1 MDEEKIKIAVSMI
14 LEAIGE
20 DPAREGLKETP
31 ARVAKMYQELFKG
44 LGQDPA
50 DYLKVSFADQH
61 EEMVLLKNIP
71 LYSICEHHLL
81 PFIGRA
87 HVAYIPQ
94 AGRIVGLS
102 KLARVVETLSRRPQV
117 QERLTTEIAEV
128 ITATLS
134 PRGVAVVIEA
144 EHMCMSLRG
153 VQKPGVL
160 TVTSAVRGIFRENE
174 ATRAEALTFI
184 KGGG

>member
-1 MDEEKIKIAVSMI
+1 MDEEKIKTAVRMI
-14 LEAIGE
+14 LEAVGE
-20 DPAREGLKETP
+20 DPEREGLKETP
-31 ARVAKMYQELFKG
+31 RRVASMYAELFKG
-44 LGQDPA
+44 MVEDPA
-50 DYLKVSFADQH
+50 DFLKVSFADQH
-61 EEMVLLKNIP
+61 DEMVMLKDIP

-102 KLARVVETLSRRPQV
+102 KLARVVEALSRRPQV
-117 QERLTTEIAEV
+117 QERLTTQVAEV
-128 ITATLS
+128 ITDVLE
-134 PRGVAVVIEA
+134 PRGTLVIIEA

-160 TVTSAVRGIFRENE
+160 TITSAVRGIFREND
-174 ATRAEALTFI
+174 ATRAEALSFI
-184 KGGG
+184 RGDK